1 MVEFG
6 VIQMSGGQNGSTA
19 MLQVLFFHFCNL
31 SMTYFLACDGECQNL
46 NRNNPGWDYTGST
59 SKTVDDI
66 PCQKWNSQYPH
77 RHDQPEWDHNFCRNP
92 DSSDGGVWCYT
103 TVRLKNKVQD

>member
-1 MVEFG
+1 
-6 VIQMSGGQNGSTA
+6 
-19 MLQVLFFHFCNL
+19 
-31 SMTYFLACDGECQNL
+31 MTYFLACDAECQNL

-59 SKTVDDI
+59 SETVDGI
-66 PCQKWNSQYPH
+66 KCQKWNTQSPH

-103 TVRLKNKVQD
+103 TVRLKIRFKIKKLSLRTRE